1 MLEQNRKEMF
11 GNALLLCIVCFLL
24 FLTGCGCSRS
34 EESNPAPNSGMMES
48 ESASETKNGKI
59 DTTLPVDESERET
72 NNSSETIQL
81 EVEERERLGQYW
93 VDINL
98 PDDMEM
104 EWEIQN
110 LYYDIFIKKTDEEY
124 VQLTRNTIYE
134 EYDMLKTAKDYND
147 WHLSMCS
154 GKYAGYID
162 YKYNDQGVSLYYVEL
177 READPSYND
186 GNPHWLYSM
195 QYKALYGKS
204 GKEDIISVTFP
215 KNWDE
220 ETVLRWLTY
229 IDIEYIED

>member
-1 MLEQNRKEMF
+1 MLEQNRKEIF

-124 VQLTRNTIYE
+124 PLIFDAATSSFGDAKEEDFYNIINDVNKQCIVITKDFITGGKVRRNDVDKLKCRVYRIQKAEGFNNSDLSTVRTLVE
-134 EYDMLKTAKDYND
+134 EIKT
-147 WHLSMCS
+147 
-154 GKYAGYID
+154 
-162 YKYNDQGVSLYYVEL
+162 
-177 READPSYND
+177 
-186 GNPHWLYSM
+186 
-195 QYKALYGKS
+195 
-204 GKEDIISVTFP
+204 ED
-215 KNWDE
+215 
-220 ETVLRWLTY
+220 
-229 IDIEYIED
+229 